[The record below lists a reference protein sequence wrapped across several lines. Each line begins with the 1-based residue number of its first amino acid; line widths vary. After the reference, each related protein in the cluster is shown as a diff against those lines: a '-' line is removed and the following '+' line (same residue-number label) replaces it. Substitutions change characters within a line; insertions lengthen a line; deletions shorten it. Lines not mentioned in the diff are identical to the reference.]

1 MRNTFY
7 EFKRIL
13 HPRAMIRVKF
23 NNAMVSG
30 TVMTH
35 ILVFILVYLVS
46 FIFGSLVLTILGVDF
61 ITAIGATATCLGNVG
76 PAIGDVGPLNNFA
89 SIPESAKGFL
99 SFLMLIGRL
108 ELFTVIIIFT
118 PYFWRNR

>member
-35 ILVFILVYLVS
+35 ILVFILIYLAS
-46 FIFGSLVLTILGVDF
+46 FIFGALVMTILGVDF
-61 ITAIGATATCLGNVG
+61 ITSFGAIATCLGNVG
-76 PAIGDVGPLNNFA
+76 PAIGDVGPMNNFA
-89 SIPESAKGFL
+89 GIPDAAKAFL
-99 SFLMLIGRL
+99 SFIMLIGRL
-108 ELFTVIIIFT
+108 ELFTVIILFT